1 MAADLRKLPILKSSA
16 VGAPMGIRC
25 VAVYESYQ
33 LKQFTD
39 LGLAEPILRAIKTEG
54 YTAPTPIQAQAIPIM
69 MSGKDMVGI
78 AQTGTGKTAA
88 FVLPLLHRIS
98 ELRDRPIANHCVALI
113 LAPTRELASQIADS
127 IRTYGSAMRV
137 SVAIVVGGV
146 KPGGQIRMMARGV
159 DVVVAT
165 PGRLLDHVQTGVIK
179 LDRTETVVLDEGD
192 QMLDL
197 GFMPTIR
204 KIMAKL
210 PKKRQTVLFSATMPQ
225 QIRSLADDFLNQPS
239 EIAVTPTS
247 KPIELINQKV
257 MHVDRDQKRDAL
269 VGILRG
275 HGVGQTIV
283 FTRTKRGADKVNEF
297 LQKAGLSSGAIH
309 GNKSQPQRQRTLD
322 DFRSSKVK
330 ILVATDIAARG
341 IDVDGVSHVIN
352 YELPNV
358 PEAYVHRIGRTARAG
373 KSGIAISLCEHS
385 ERGLLRDI
393 ERTIGTV
400 LERDTPPGFSG
411 QGDRQPRTAERSV
424 SARPNNGAAD
434 RPYKKFDKPKAR
446 PQQQQAKSRKPHR
459 GQASGRSQSPNSGLQ
474 RLAS

>member
-1 MAADLRKLPILKSSA
+1 M
-16 VGAPMGIRC
+16 
-25 VAVYESYQ
+25 AVYERYP
-33 LKQFTD
+33 LKQFSD

-69 MSGKDMVGI
+69 MSGKDLVGI

-88 FVLPLLHRIS
+88 FVLPLLDRIS
-98 ELRDRPIANHCVALI
+98 ELRDRPLPNHCVGLI

-137 SVAIVVGGV
+137 SVAIIVGGV

-159 DVVVAT
+159 DIVVAT
-165 PGRLLDHVQTGVIK
+165 PGRLLDHVQTGIIK
-179 LDRTETVVLDEGD
+179 LDKTETVVLDEGD

-204 KIMAKL
+204 KILAKL

-225 QIRSLADDFLNQPS
+225 QIRALAADFLTDPS
-239 EIAVTPTS
+239 EVSVTPTS
-247 KPIELINQKV
+247 TPIELINQKV
-257 MHVDRDQKRDAL
+257 IHLDRDQKRDAL
-269 VGILRG
+269 VGILRAQ
-275 HGVGQTIV
+275 GVGQTIV

-309 GNKSQPQRQRTLD
+309 GNKSQPQRQKTLG

-358 PEAYVHRIGRTARAG
+358 PESYVHRIGRTARAG

-393 ERTIGTV
+393 EKAIGNV
-400 LERDTPPGFSG
+400 IERDTAPGLG
-411 QGDRQPRTAERSV
+411 NYVPRQPRDDQHVTPQ
-424 SARPNNGAAD
+424 RPNNAGANK
-434 RPYKKFDKPKAR
+434 PYKKFDKPKSR
-446 PQQQQAKSRKPHR
+446 PQEQQAKSRKPHR
-459 GQASGRSQSPNSGLQ
+459 GQASGRRSQSPNSGLQ